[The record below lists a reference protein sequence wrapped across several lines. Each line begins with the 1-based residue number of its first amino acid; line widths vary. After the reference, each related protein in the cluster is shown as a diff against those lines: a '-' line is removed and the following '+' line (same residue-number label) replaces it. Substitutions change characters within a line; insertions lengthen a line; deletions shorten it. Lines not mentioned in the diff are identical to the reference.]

1 MPNLVLRDLEQVT
14 VYNGSTLNING
25 RTVFS
30 KEFPLGEGWYSITPR
45 INIAVV
51 IGSGSGAIAESELL
65 FIKNI
70 LLRTDRNEELVNAP
84 ARFIYK
90 VAAAKMG
97 SPPRK
102 DAMAAATATYRVS
115 LPTYFVDNKLFRPE
129 DTILDTSRYGS
140 ITLDIQLGTVA
151 DLFTTVGTSSVTA
164 TLDLE
169 IQRSKGYLPPEAQPF
184 YHINNTFT
192 PPVDAASQTFID
204 MERSPDLSIKRFYA
218 HACSGGTAG
227 QPFSG
232 ANADDVQSVESFQDQ
247 NTFIIQKRI
256 HEMIQNQNKDDY
268 SLESVL
274 AGFTIFD
281 FVADGSIISSLVTG
295 DTARLQYLWDNKAG
309 VASGDL
315 VTLGY
320 EGIRLLR

>member
-1 MPNLVLRDLEQVT
+1 MPVLRDLEQVT
-14 VYNGSTLNING
+14 VFNGSTLNTNG

-30 KEFPLGEGWYSITPR
+30 KEFPLGEGWYKIIPR

-51 IGSGSGAIAESELL
+51 IGTGSGAIAESELL
-65 FIKNI
+65 FVKNM
-70 LLRTDRNEELVNAP
+70 LLRTDRNEELVNLP
-84 ARFIYK
+84 ARAIYK
-90 VAAAKMG
+90 IAAAKTG

-115 LPTYFVDNKLFRPE
+115 LPTFFVDDKLFRPE
-129 DTILDTSRYGS
+129 DTILDTSRYNS

-169 IQRSKGYLPPEAQPF
+169 IERSKGYLPPEAQPY
-184 YHINNTFT
+184 YHINNTFV
-192 PPVDAASQTFID
+192 PPVDASSLTFID
-204 MERSPDLSIKRFYA
+204 MERSPDLSVKRFYV
-218 HACSGGTAG
+218 HASATGTAG
-227 QPFSG
+227 QPWSG
-232 ANADDVQSVESFQDQ
+232 ANADDVQNIESFQDQ

-274 AGFTIFD
+274 AGVTIFD
-281 FVADGSIISSLVTG
+281 FVRDGSILSSLVTG
-295 DTARLQYLWDNKAG
+295 DKARLQYLWDNKAG

-315 VTLGY
+315 VTLSY